1 MTTALTKEVQF
12 NGQTLIGIIN
22 EDTGK
27 IYTGF
32 RKICEN
38 LGIDWSG
45 QLKKVKSH
53 IVLNE
58 GVASISTV
66 SNNRIMEIV
75 AYDIDYLPTWL
86 LAIKPSKI
94 KEELRPMLITYQK
107 EAVKVLRDTFIK
119 KQEVKQDKP
128 LSLSEM
134 LLAQAQLNVDLEKKL
149 SQVNNQMLEVKN
161 DVSQFKS
168 EVSQVNSHVSNLDQQ
183 VKQILEQK
191 EEGLKKLDCIEH
203 SETLPLFKTERTKV
217 RQLVNAYAGAFNC
230 SPKEVWNKLYTE
242 FYYRYK
248 RNIKLLADN
257 RNMKPL
263 DFVESSGLM
272 EDLYNL
278 ASNLLRV

>member
-1 MTTALTKEVQF
+1 MTALTEVKALETKEVSF
-12 NGQTLIGIIN
+12 NGQTLL
-22 EDTGK
+22 
-27 IYTGF
+27 GF
-32 RKICEN
+32 IDDSGNIFTSLKRICEN
-38 LGIDWSG
+38 LGLAWQSQLTKIKTHDILNRGITEIVTPTNSG
-45 QLKKVKSH
+45 YQKAIGYNVDFLPSWLLTIKPKKVKEEVRS
-53 IVLNE
+53 
-58 GVASISTV
+58 
-66 SNNRIMEIV
+66 
-75 AYDIDYLPTWL
+75 L
-86 LAIKPSKI
+86 LEK
-94 KEELRPMLITYQK
+94 YQL
-107 EAVKVLRDTFIK
+107 EAVKVLRDAFIK

-134 LLAQAQLNVDLEKKL
+134 LLVQAQLNVDLEKKL

-161 DVSQFKS
+161 
-168 EVSQVNSHVSNLDQQ
+168 EVSQVNNQVSNLDQK

-191 EEGLKKLDCIEH
+191 EEGLKNLDCIEY